1 MAPPLSVSLPL
12 PPPPSLPPSLPLS
25 PSPSPPLP
33 TPLRQR
39 PITPAGRGSLSAPRS
54 GPAAFSASLRISSGS
69 RVSSAPVGVGGF
81 GRLCLR
87 VHIQL
92 HNTHTPHTHT
102 HTHTRAHANSVCTP
116 YAQVY
121 IWRARSPQGGHL
133 NKQRQENLQNTPLLY
148 FNDEQTHPQS
158 FAGSPKPRRVRAL
171 WAGGGLP
178 GRAPPAAAA
187 SARRPAVT
195 GRIQRSVW

>member
-102 HTHTRAHANSVCTP
+102 HTHTCT
-116 YAQVY
+116 
-121 IWRARSPQGGHL
+121 R
-133 NKQRQENLQNTPLLY
+133 KQRLY
-148 FNDEQTHPQS
+148 TICTS
-158 FAGSPKPRRVRAL
+158 VYLARAQP
-171 WAGGGLP
+171 AR
-178 GRAPPAAAA
+178 RAPKQTKTRELAKYSVALF
-187 SARRPAVT
+187 
-195 GRIQRSVW
+195 QR